1 MMTKIDFHTHTSY
14 SYDAFTSMWQLESF
28 FRKHPDFV
36 LAITDHNEIEGAFE
50 AKKNFG
56 KKIIVGEEIKTKH
69 GEIIGLYLSEYIE
82 PGMDVEVTIDKVRQQ
97 KGLIG
102 VPHPFKRHGN
112 SDSPLAEEFL
122 YKFVDQ
128 FDFVEVFNSRNRT
141 AGANVLARKF
151 AEEYN
156 KPQVVGSDAH
166 AVYELGHTYV
176 TIPEYLGKETLLT
189 QLRQGKSS
197 CRSITFLPRLLT
209 RIQRE
214 LKKGK

>member
-1 MMTKIDFHTHTSY
+1 MTKIDFHTHTAC
-14 SYDAFTSMWQLESF
+14 SYDAFTTIRQLEKF

-36 LAITDHNEIEGAFE
+36 LAITDHNEIEGALE
-50 AKKNFG
+50 AKKRFG
-56 KKIIVGEEIKTKH
+56 DQIIVGEEIKTRH
-69 GEIIGLYLSEYIE
+69 GEILGLYLSQHIE
-82 PGMDVEVTIDKVRQQ
+82 AGLDVETTIDKIRQQ

-122 YKFVDQ
+122 YNFVDQ
-128 FDFVEVFNSRNRT
+128 FDFIEVFNARNRT
-141 AGANVLARKF
+141 AGANSKAMQF

-156 KPQVVGSDAH
+156 KPQTVGSDSH

-176 TIPEYLGKETLLT
+176 TIPEYQGKETLLT